1 MRNRQKDG
9 SVMTDTELKERNFEA
24 DIEQYLIT
32 QGGYIKGNPESL
44 DRATALDKQ
53 TFLTFIKTTQPQKW
67 EKHCKNYPTNPEEAL
82 LKRFQN
88 EVANTN
94 LLYVLRHGFTD
105 RGVKFLVCYFKPES
119 TLNPDAVQKYNQ
131 NILHCTRQMKF
142 SLLDERSID
151 IVLLLNGIP
160 VVSMELKNQFTGQ
173 DVNNAINQYKFD
185 RATKDKLFEFKQRV
199 LVHFAVDL
207 YNVYMT
213 TKLQGTAT
221 YFLPFNQGSNGA
233 GEIGGKGNP
242 QVENDY
248 ITAYLWK
255 KILTK
260 DSLMEILQKYMHLH
274 KEEVK
279 DLDGNITGIKETM
292 IFPRYHQLDVVEKL
306 LADVRANG
314 SGKNYLIQHSAGS
327 GKSNSIAW
335 LAHRLQSLHNAKD
348 EAIFNSVIVVTDR
361 KVLDSQLQDTLYQF
375 DHVTGVVVPI
385 KDGSQSLKQAL
396 NDGAKIIITTLQ
408 KFPYIY
414 EDVEATGKKY
424 AVIVDEAHSS
434 QTGTA
439 AKKLKV
445 ALGDTEEVLEEY
457 AKAEAEEENKVMDTE
472 DNLLKE
478 LSTHGQ
484 HKNLSF
490 FAFTAT
496 PKQKT
501 LQIFGD
507 RQADG
512 TYKAFHIYSMKQAI
526 QEGFILDV
534 LQNYT
539 TYKQYYKIAKKIAG
553 DPAYDKAKGARAV
566 SRFESLH
573 PHNIAQKTAIIIEHF
588 RDVTKNKIN
597 GKAKAMV
604 VTASRLHAVRYL
616 FAFRKYI
623 QDHHYTD
630 LDVLVAFSGSIN
642 DGGEEW
648 TEEKINKN
656 KKGET
661 IKEGQLKQYFRNEF
675 NMLIVAEKYQTGFDE
690 PLLHTMFV
698 DKVLGGV
705 KAVQTLS
712 RLNRTMRG
720 KEDTFVLDFVN
731 KQEDIKKAFQPY
743 YEGTTLEKETD
754 PNLIYTLKRKLEDFH
769 VYQDQEVE
777 NFANKFYQKNVPS
790 LGTLSPILL
799 PATQRYDALEE
810 DKKEEFKSA
819 LYAFVR
825 TYSFIIQVCRMFDKD
840 MQKLYVYAKYL
851 LKLLPRDNT
860 EKVNLN
866 DALVLEYYKLQKT
879 SDGKITLEEGE
890 GGALEPIGEESGGA
904 RDKEKSPLSEI
915 LEKFNKKF
923 ATQFTEQDKVLAQL
937 KADMKQNVNIV
948 QSAQKGDRTLFDA
961 LYDKQFRNVVM
972 ERYEQNDE
980 FFQTLFKDEEK
991 LNFIKRMLLDDL
1003 YNELR
1008 NSIQ

>member
-1 MRNRQKDG
+1 
-9 SVMTDTELKERNFEA
+9 MTDTELKERNFEA
-24 DIEQYLIT
+24 DIENYLIT
-32 QGGYIKGNPESL
+32 QGGYTKGNPESL

-67 EKHCKNYPTNPEEAL
+67 EKHCKNYPTNPEKAL

-105 RGVKFLVCYFKPES
+105 RGVKFFACYFKPES

-142 SLLDERSID
+142 SLQDERSID

-173 DVNNAINQYKFD
+173 DVNNAIHQYKFD

-213 TKLQGTAT
+213 TKLQGPST

-233 GEIGGKGNP
+233 GNVGGKGNP
-242 QVENDY
+242 ITTGDY

-260 DSLMEILQKYMHLH
+260 DSLMEIIQKYMHLQ
-274 KEEVK
+274 KEEIK
-279 DLDGNITGIKETM
+279 DLNGNVTGNKETM

-306 LADVRANG
+306 LADAKANG

-335 LAHRLQSLHNAKD
+335 LAHRLQSLHNEKN

-361 KVLDSQLQDTLYQF
+361 KVLDSQLQDTIYQF

-385 KDGSQSLKQAL
+385 KEGSQSLKQAL

-507 RQADG
+507 KQADG

-553 DPAYDKAKGARAV
+553 DPAYDKAKGTRAV

-661 IKEGQLKQYFRNEF
+661 IKEDQLKQYFRNEF

-825 TYSFIIQVCRMFDKD
+825 TYSFIIQICRMFDKD
-840 MQKLYVYAKYL
+840 MQKLYVYTKYL
-851 LKLLPRDNT
+851 LKLLPKDNT

-890 GGALEPIGEESGGA
+890 GGALAPIGEESGRG
-904 RDKEKSPLSEI
+904 RDKEKSLLSEI

-991 LNFIKRMLLDDL
+991 LNFIKKMLLDDL

-1008 NSIQ
+1008 NSIHID